1 MLPFLRQ
8 QIYAANVRLC
18 VSEYADLPP
27 SLTTLPAPH
36 LTSEATRRFHG
47 ILNGQDWRHRYEA
60 FLFVSFFFFFLIHT
74 ITKCTHSGSLCSY
87 SFKANVTFTRFFFY
101 YYITNII
108 IRLCEYKGTSSSVLC
123 GLCDSFDIIHV
134 CYRHWT
140 VKILCEYIK
149 NNFISSCWATF
160 FELK

>member
-1 MLPFLRQ
+1 MRFRVCRPAAVAADSTRTTVDVRGDSPFPWYPER
-8 QIYAANVRLC
+8 
-18 VSEYADLPP
+18 
-27 SLTTLPAPH
+27 TG
-36 LTSEATRRFHG
+36 LTSSLRS
-47 ILNGQDWRHRYEA
+47 
-60 FLFVSFFFFFLIHT
+60 LFVCILFFFFLIHT

-134 CYRHWT
+134 CYRH
-140 VKILCEYIK
+140 
-149 NNFISSCWATF
+149 
-160 FELK
+160 